1 VFLSLFG
8 VGCFWG
14 IKNCGS
20 LVENQKHII
29 VVDKEKEC
37 FLLLSLLEK
46 GRRVE
51 SEREEKRTEHYNLSL
66 S

>member
-1 VFLSLFG
+1 
-8 VGCFWG
+8 
-14 IKNCGS
+14 
-20 LVENQKHII
+20 

-51 SEREEKRTEHYNLSL
+51 SEREEKRTLHYNLS
-66 S
+66 SQAEEREVKWGP